1 MFENIYFRRSTK
13 VAVNE
18 YNSESAL
25 NFAEVASMD
34 ANLRKLGYT
43 LSGPLAERLL
53 HAPVEEIKYLH
64 DLIVKE
70 AKEIKGVRRYAPM
83 YPNFPTQVMEASE
96 AELYINAMMHYFG
109 DAVGIRVM
117 PKYDKLARPELD
129 FDESKFTQV
138 GLGSEDDFKALMIAL
153 FTSKSAFSQTD
164 KDDISSLSI
173 YHFVD
178 TYNRA
183 AKDIDNR
190 ENKAFIGA
198 LVLNLDLNINHKID
212 TATDVL
218 RLAVAMSNGDVSLA
232 EKTKFRNFKRSER
245 RLLLSILEEV
255 ADSHDILE
263 DMLRYESE
271 WKRLGERLHPGE
283 YPYAKVNAA
292 FKAVRENAKFRGFN
306 SMVERGIA
314 EGQVDPVVRLLS
326 KRPGEFARRLDKI
339 LRMSGSATVQRF
351 VVSEFAHVAHN
362 ASATVL
368 IQALNNFE
376 TREDRE
382 IRTFVPKGNISRI
395 RSVPDNRT
403 VVSQAVLSEAQ
414 SVLAQALVNKFSDK
428 ESLGKVY
435 IDPALSRVAIPFGL
449 RSASKG
455 NVMGRGTR
463 LTWADDTNFL
473 RFFIWWKDGTYR
485 TDIDLSATFYDDNFG
500 YVDAITYYNLR
511 GEYNPRGE
519 GAVHSGD
526 ITSAPKGASEFID
539 INIAALRERGIRYV
553 SMTLH
558 NFSGQSYDE
567 LPECFAGFMERRN
580 MKSGEIYDPRTVTA
594 KVDLTAKS
602 LGATPFIFDLC
613 TGEAIWVDMN
623 MQING
628 RFSNVANTKGQITNM
643 VQSLTSL
650 YPPTLGKLFELHAQ
664 ARGTIVLDKDEAD
677 VVFSLTE
684 GVTPAHVEE
693 ILSEYL

>member
-1 MFENIYFRRSTK
+1 MFENIYFRRATK
-13 VAVNE
+13 VAVTE
-18 YNSESAL
+18 HNSDSSL

-53 HAPVEEIKYLH
+53 HAPVEEIKDLH

-83 YPNFPTQVMEASE
+83 YPNFPTQVMEASD

-109 DAVGIRVM
+109 DAVGIRIT
-117 PKYDKLARPELD
+117 PEYEKLARPELD

-138 GLGSEDDFKALMIAL
+138 GLGSEDDFKSLMIAL

-164 KDDISSLSI
+164 KDDVASLSI

-178 TYNRA
+178 TYNRS
-183 AKDIDNR
+183 AKDISNR
-190 ENKAFIGA
+190 ENKAYIGS
-198 LVLNLDLNINHKID
+198 LVLTLDLNINHKID

-218 RLAVAMSNGDVSLA
+218 RLAVAMSGGDVSLA
-232 EKTKFRNFKRSER
+232 ENTKFRNFKRSER
-245 RLLLSILEEV
+245 RFLLSLLEEV
-255 ADSHDILE
+255 ADYHGILE
-263 DMLRYESE
+263 DMLRYESQ

-283 YPYAKVNAA
+283 YPYVRVNAA
-292 FKAVRENAKFRGFN
+292 FKALRENAKFRGFN
-306 SMVERGIA
+306 SMVERGIS
-314 EGQVDPVVRLLS
+314 EGQVDPVVRLLAQ
-326 KRPGEFARRLDKI
+326 RPGEFARRLDKV
-339 LRMSGSATVQRF
+339 LRMSKSITVQSF
-351 VVSEFAHVAHN
+351 VVSEFAKVAHN

-376 TREDRE
+376 TRENRE
-382 IRTFVPKGNISRI
+382 VRTFFPKG
-395 RSVPDNRT
+395 SVARLRT
-403 VVSQAVLSEAQ
+403 VEDARGSLSAKISNDVRVVLT
-414 SVLAQALVNKFSDK
+414 QALVTRFSDK

-435 IDPALSRVAIPFGL
+435 IDPALQRVAIPFGL

-455 NVMGRGTR
+455 NVMGRGSR

-473 RFFIWWKDGTYR
+473 RFFIWWKDGAYR
-485 TDIDLSATFYDDNFG
+485 TDIDLSATFYNDKFS
-500 YVDAITYYNLR
+500 YVNAITYYNLR
-511 GEYNPRGE
+511 GK

-526 ITSAPKGASEFID
+526 ITSAPNGASEFID
-539 INIAALRERGIRYV
+539 IDIEELRSRGIRYV

-558 NFSGQSYDE
+558 NYTGQNYDE

-580 MKSGEIYDPRTVTA
+580 MKSGEVYDPRTVAA
-594 KVDLTAKS
+594 KVDLTSKS
-602 LGATPFIFDLC
+602 SGATPFIFDLW
-613 TGEAIWVDMN
+613 TGEAIWVDTT
-623 MQING
+623 MQISG
-628 RFSNVANTKGQITNM
+628 AFSNVANTKGQITNM
-643 VQSLTSL
+643 VQALTSL

-664 ARGTIVLDKDEAD
+664 ARGTIVLDKEEAD